1 MNSAQDKYRAILIEI
16 KRRTAV
22 VDAFLFGSAHALYVP
37 TTVESA
43 CLQIRKIL
51 ELIAFSSLIANKEIY
66 SSEYKK
72 FAEHWNARLM
82 LKDLER
88 VNSDFY
94 PKPIIQKPSNT
105 PGIQSDWSDRQ
116 DDFLTK
122 DNFLSVYEKCG
133 GILHADNP
141 YGVQT
146 DYEKYLKQLKD
157 WRNRIVNLLNAH
169 TIKLVN
175 DKNLYLFQMG
185 GANANPSY
193 NAFAPVDAPD
203 A

>member
-1 MNSAQDKYRAILIEI
+1 MDSAQDKYRATLIEI

-22 VDAFLFGSAHALYVP
+22 VDALLLGSAHALYAP

-51 ELIAFSSLIANKEIY
+51 ELIAFSSLVANKEVY
-66 SSEYKK
+66 SIQYKK

-94 PKPIIQKPSNT
+94 PKPIIQKPSSK
-105 PGIQSDWSDRQ
+105 PGIQFDWSDRQ

-122 DNFLSVYEKCG
+122 DDFLSTYERCG

-141 YGVQT
+141 YGAQT
-146 DYEKYLKQLKD
+146 NYENYLEQLKY
-157 WRNRIVNLLNAH
+157 WRNRIINLLNAH

-175 DKNLYLFQMG
+175 DQNLYLFQMG
-185 GANANPSY
+185 SVNANPSY
-193 NAFAPVDAPD
+193 TAFAPVDPTD

>member
-1 MNSAQDKYRAILIEI
+1 MDSSQDKYRAVLIEI

-22 VDAFLFGSAHALYVP
+22 VDSFLFGQAHALYVP
-37 TTVESA
+37 TTVESV

-51 ELIAFSSLIANKEIY
+51 ELVAFSSLIANREIY
-66 SSEYKK
+66 SAQHKK

-88 VNSDFY
+88 INPGFY
-94 PKPIIQKPSNT
+94 PHPIIQNPSKT
-105 PGIQSDWSDRQ
+105 PGITSDWADRK

-122 DNFLSVYEKCG
+122 EQFIKVYEKCG

-141 YGVQT
+141 YGTKT
-146 DYEKYLKQLKD
+146 DYPYYQEQAKD
-157 WRNRIVNLLNAH
+157 WRNRMVNLLNAH
-169 TIKLVN
+169 TIKLIN

-185 GANANPSY
+185 AKDANPSY
-193 NAFAPVDAPD
+193 NAFAPVE
-203 A
+203 

>member
-1 MNSAQDKYRAILIEI
+1 MDSAQDKYRATLIEI

-37 TTVESA
+37 TTVESV

-51 ELIAFSSLIANKEIY
+51 ELVAFSSLIANKEIY
-66 SSEYKK
+66 SSQYKK

-88 VNSDFY
+88 VNSEFY
-94 PKPIIQKPSNT
+94 PNPIIQKPSGT
-105 PGIQSDWSDRQ
+105 PGITSDWLDRK

-122 DNFLSVYEKCG
+122 EQFLSVYEKCG

-141 YGVQT
+141 YGMQT
-146 DYEKYLKQLKD
+146 NYEDYLEQVKG

-169 TIKLVN
+169 TIKLVD

-185 GANANPSY
+185 AANANPSY
-193 NAFAPVDAPD
+193 TAFAPVDVTD

>member
-1 MNSAQDKYRAILIEI
+1 MRRAI
-16 KRRTAV
+16 
-22 VDAFLFGSAHALYVP
+22 YVP
-37 TTVESA
+37 TTVEST

-66 SSEYKK
+66 STQYKK

-94 PKPIIQKPSNT
+94 PKPIIQTPSNT
-105 PGIQSDWSDRQ
+105 LGIQSDWSDRK

-122 DNFLSVYEKCG
+122 EIFLSAYEKCG

-146 DYEKYLKQLKD
+146 DYENHLAQAKE

-175 DKNLYLFQMG
+175 DENLYLFQMES
-185 GANANPSY
+185 ANGNPSY
-193 NAFAPVDAPD
+193 TPFSPIDSTVT
-203 A
+203 